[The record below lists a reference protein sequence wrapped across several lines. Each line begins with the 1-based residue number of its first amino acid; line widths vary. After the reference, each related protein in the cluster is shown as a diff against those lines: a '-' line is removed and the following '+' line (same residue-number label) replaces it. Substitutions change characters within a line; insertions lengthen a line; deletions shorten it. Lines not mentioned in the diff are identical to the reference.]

1 MVKEWLRYRWITH
14 LFCMIGLLFVSLVAM
29 AQTSSFFEDGKTY
42 RIRVGGNNPTSNGT
56 PTKVY
61 LYDSD
66 GTAKCNELNSEDEK
80 QLWVITADATKEG
93 FYKVKN
99 KATGKFLPPLTDIK
113 TPVKTTT
120 TETSVYLKK
129 NTNTGTTGDWY
140 NILSSASS
148 NISYNY
154 YNANQIQGYYANDQ
168 KTNFLSSSEWA
179 LERVY
184 SSDEITASA
193 DYVTP
198 TADGTTIYR
207 IFSHKSAS
215 TIIPSGNVIYEKNG
229 RLNSAPDSVLTNY
242 DSYWKL
248 VPMSNGKIAIK
259 NLYSG
264 TYVQLRNTKDLCYQ
278 TGAQEAAFAIREN
291 TNASGYYDILETD
304 NLGFNYTD
312 QNGGEIYSWSPFDG
326 SRDRNSLWRFKSY
339 TLPENVLS
347 FIEQQQ
353 TNFYL
358 PLNNGKVRIKTSR
371 TANGQAN
378 RYITDRTGGANS
390 TTMEYLLSGDDAN
403 RQVWVLV
410 ASGNGYL
417 LRNYATGNYLNYN
430 NEGGSKTFYIRQ
442 NPNDLSKVQ
451 IGENSDFSGNGLH
464 YKTADATVVAWE
476 RRTHR

>member
-215 TIIPSGNVIYEKNG
+215 TIISSGNVIYEKNG
-229 RLNSAPDSVLTNY
+229 PI
-242 DSYWKL
+242 
-248 VPMSNGKIAIK
+248 GQIA
-259 NLYSG
+259 G
-264 TYVQLRNTKDLCYQ
+264 
-278 TGAQEAAFAIREN
+278 
-291 TNASGYYDILETD
+291 
-304 NLGFNYTD
+304 
-312 QNGGEIYSWSPFDG
+312 
-326 SRDRNSLWRFKSY
+326 
-339 TLPENVLS
+339 
-347 FIEQQQ
+347 
-353 TNFYL
+353 
-358 PLNNGKVRIKTSR
+358 
-371 TANGQAN
+371 
-378 RYITDRTGGANS
+378 
-390 TTMEYLLSGDDAN
+390 
-403 RQVWVLV
+403 
-410 ASGNGYL
+410 
-417 LRNYATGNYLNYN
+417 
-430 NEGGSKTFYIRQ
+430 
-442 NPNDLSKVQ
+442 
-451 IGENSDFSGNGLH
+451 
-464 YKTADATVVAWE
+464 
-476 RRTHR
+476 